1 MLSKKARSSGVNVAR
16 SPSGLASRRACA
28 FTQAGASTNGV
39 NLDPDPYSSAGNMSV
54 ATPHSWSTSP
64 KIINPARRPPS
75 HADHPRTQTTLARRP
90 PSHARRQ
97 HPRTHGNSTLA
108 RTETAPK
115 GTATAPKG
123 TYSTPGAH
131 ARTAAGTH
139 THTTAIGSCFSR
151 HNQRSTRRKHP
162 FHFATSLRVR
172 IQEAR
177 RVVGKTNAVTS
188 LQRHSECSPLVPVSN
203 FPGSAPIVLNTYT
216 KRSGGEKRG
225 SAAALTLVTTQP
237 TGRRCRLD
245 GAAAGSES
253 RIGVTVSE

>member
-97 HPRTHGNSTLA
+97 HPRTHGDSTLA

-115 GTATAPKG
+115 APQQHPK
-123 TYSTPGAH
+123 
-131 ARTAAGTH
+131 ARTAPQARRHAQQQAH
-139 THTTAIGSCFSR
+139 THT
-151 HNQRSTRRKHP
+151 QPRSVRAFPGTINAQPAASTPSTSPLRFAYVFKRRVASSAKP
-162 FHFATSLRVR
+162 MRLRVCNA
-172 IQEAR
+172 IVNAR
-177 RVVGKTNAVTS
+177 RS
-188 LQRHSECSPLVPVSN
+188 FR
-203 FPGSAPIVLNTYT
+203 
-216 KRSGGEKRG
+216 
-225 SAAALTLVTTQP
+225 
-237 TGRRCRLD
+237 
-245 GAAAGSES
+245 
-253 RIGVTVSE
+253 